1 MLRTDDLFRDL
12 DAAGLGGWHVP
23 LDALL
28 AERLADS
35 AHGDLARWREAL
47 ATLPPSDRPPAR
59 LDGDV
64 VAVGPDAFPPGER
77 HRIRTA
83 LLQLTPW
90 RKGPFKV
97 GDIVIDAE
105 WRSERKWARLQNAVA
120 PLAGRLVLDVG
131 CGNGYYALRM
141 RGAGARMV
149 LGVEPML
156 LYLAQFCA
164 IRHWM
169 PPEPVHV
176 LPLRLEELP
185 GGAGCFDTVFSMG
198 VLYHRRSPLE
208 HLRQLREA
216 LAPDGELVLE
226 TLILPGSLR
235 EAKTPE
241 RYARMR
247 NVRHLPTL
255 PQLTAWLEATG
266 FSDARI
272 IDVTATTV
280 EEQRSTEW
288 MPWESLAQALDPGD
302 PALTVEGWPAPRRA
316 IVLCRPGATAA

>member
-1 MLRTDDLFRDL
+1 VLAFDEVFRDL
-12 DAAGLGGWHVP
+12 AAAGLGGWREQ
-23 LDALL
+23 LERLL

-35 AHGDLARWREAL
+35 AHGDLPRWREAL
-47 ATLPPSDRPPAR
+47 AMLPRTDRPPAR
-59 LDGDV
+59 LDTAV
-64 VAVGPDAFPPGER
+64 VAVGPDAFPPEEHDR
-77 HRIRTA
+77 VRTA
-83 LLQLTPW
+83 LLRLAPW

-97 GDIVIDAE
+97 GDILIDAE
-105 WRSERKWARLQNAVA
+105 WRSDRKWERLQHAVT

-141 RGAGARMV
+141 RGAGARLV
-149 LGVEPML
+149 VGVEPML
-156 LYLAQFCA
+156 LYLAQFRA

-198 VLYHRRSPLE
+198 VLYHRRAPIT

-216 LAPDGELVLE
+216 LVAGGELVLE
-226 TLILPGSLR
+226 TLILPGSVP

-247 NVRHLPTL
+247 NIWHLPTL
-255 PQLTAWLEATG
+255 PQLIAWLAEAGLVDT
-266 FSDARI
+266 RVV
-272 IDVTATTV
+272 DVSATAV

-288 MPWESLAQALDPGD
+288 MPWESLAEALDPED
-302 PALTVEGWPAPRRA
+302 PAQTIEGWPAPRRA
-316 IVLCRPGATAA
+316 IVLCRKP

>member
-1 MLRTDDLFRDL
+1 MISVDELFRNL
-12 DAAGLGGWHVP
+12 DAAGLGGWREP
-23 LDALL
+23 LDTLL

-35 AHGDLARWREAL
+35 AHGDLPRWREAL
-47 ATLPPSDRPPAR
+47 AMLPPCDRPSAR
-59 LDGDV
+59 LDDDI
-64 VAVGPDAFPPGER
+64 VAVGPDAFAPEER
-77 HRIRTA
+77 DRIRRT
-83 LLQLTPW
+83 LLQLRPW
-90 RKGPFKV
+90 RKGPFRV

-105 WRSERKWARLQNAVA
+105 WRADRKWARLQDTIA

-141 RGAGARMV
+141 RGAGARLV
-149 LGVEPML
+149 VGVEPML

-176 LPLRLEELP
+176 LPLRLEDLP
-185 GGAGCFDTVFSMG
+185 QRARCFDTAFSMG
-198 VLYHRRSPLE
+198 VLYHRRAPLD

-216 LAPDGELVLE
+216 LAAAGELVLE
-226 TLILPGSLR
+226 TLILPGSER

-255 PQLTAWLEATG
+255 PQLSVWLEETG
-266 FSDARI
+266 FVDARL
-272 IDVTATTV
+272 IDVTVTTV

-288 MPWESLAQALDPGD
+288 MPWESLAAALSPQD

-316 IVLCRPGATAA
+316 IVVCRKS